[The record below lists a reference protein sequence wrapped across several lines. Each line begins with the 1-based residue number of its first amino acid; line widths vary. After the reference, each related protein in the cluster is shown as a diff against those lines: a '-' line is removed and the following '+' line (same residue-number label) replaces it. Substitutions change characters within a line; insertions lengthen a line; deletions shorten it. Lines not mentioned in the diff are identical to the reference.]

1 MDYVWF
7 SLVMLLGQFSPG
19 PDMLLLMKNALS
31 LPLRTAWCT
40 VLGIAVGLMVHTGV
54 ALGGLSVLLVRSP
67 VAGRVL
73 GLCGGLYLGWLA
85 WKLLRSAVSG
95 GTTGGIEGRAEV
107 LTPRGAFVQGLVT
120 NLLNPKAVIF
130 LASVLA
136 AMLTLVVAPLIIAI
150 AWLTFRPLLAGSRS
164 RRDPTVDRRGR
175 GYFHRSSCMHTGRV
189 ACTQVEM
196 HARMARAGRAVTEQ
210 GELRGASE
218 QHRRAA
224 ADAPRYD
231 KTHVEY
237 RRTLRLGR
245 KHVLK
250 VSSTESSV

>member
-40 VLGIAVGLMVHTGV
+40 VLGIAVGLMVHTSV

-85 WKLLRSAVSG
+85 WKLLRSAVSV
-95 GTTGGIEGRAEV
+95 GTTGGIEGRVEV
-107 LTPRGAFVQGLVT
+107 LTPKGAFVQGLVT

-136 AMLTLVVAPLIIAI
+136 AMLGPEPSVVRKVGFWLIVVGQALVFWSLFVWLLQRPAVQRAYLGAERVWNGGFGLALGLVA
-150 AWLTFRPLLAGSRS
+150 
-164 RRDPTVDRRGR
+164 V
-175 GYFHRSSCMHTGRV
+175 
-189 ACTQVEM
+189 
-196 HARMARAGRAVTEQ
+196 RA
-210 GELRGASE
+210 LMGALW
-218 QHRRAA
+218 
-224 ADAPRYD
+224 D
-231 KTHVEY
+231 
-237 RRTLRLGR
+237 
-245 KHVLK
+245 
-250 VSSTESSV
+250 